1 MDFFFSVR
9 VVMDQYRRIKVL
21 SHLKNKKK
29 KNTSLHEPYLFL
41 DKCSSGIMS
50 VCHLDC
56 WNVMPAPSTVWKDFG
71 SWMQADH
78 KMNVE
83 IFCPQ
88 KAQAHYVYFPFKQW
102 PYMRTD
108 MNRTQSPDTWQ
119 LGWEGSCTVTTK
131 KKNVSVDQAFTSVQ
145 TFPRYHQMDEVNQYS
160 NALTF
165 WISKTNKKL
174 LVSSICPQS

>member
-1 MDFFFSVR
+1 
-9 VVMDQYRRIKVL
+9 MDQYRRIKVL
-21 SHLKNKKK
+21 SHLKNNKKK

-131 KKNVSVDQAFTSVQ
+131 KKKCICGPSVHKCSDFSTISSDGWGKSILKRFDLLDQ
-145 TFPRYHQMDEVNQYS
+145 
-160 NALTF
+160 
-165 WISKTNKKL
+165 
-174 LVSSICPQS
+174 